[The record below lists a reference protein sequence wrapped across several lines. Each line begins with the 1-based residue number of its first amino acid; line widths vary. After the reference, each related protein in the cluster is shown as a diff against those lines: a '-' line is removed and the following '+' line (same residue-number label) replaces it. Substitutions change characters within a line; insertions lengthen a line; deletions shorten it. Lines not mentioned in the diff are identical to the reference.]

1 VKIYVPES
9 GEYVMVGGEGKKDPE
24 RRRSRYLKNPGKK
37 IRGSL
42 RAMRRVRSN
51 EMKRVRSQDE
61 SPEGSIR
68 EGPKRSIDEPETF
81 FKGRCGRL
89 YR

>member
-24 RRRSRYLKNPGKK
+24 RRRRRYLKNPGKK

-42 RAMRRVRSN
+42 RAMR
-51 EMKRVRSQDE
+51 RVRSQDE